1 MIASNASSAVE
12 GHTQKSQAV
21 LPLEV
26 SRQLQLSMADYVT
39 KTGIYQL
46 LETVNRLDAKA
57 GRTSHQIFMTK
68 EHKMSR
74 WIASPAAG
82 SVGIEADATLKTLSQ
97 AL

>member
-26 SRQLQLSMADYVT
+26 ARQVQLSMADYVT

-68 EHKMSR
+68 AHKCR
-74 WIASPAAG
+74 EG
-82 SVGIEADATLKTLSQ
+82 SQ
-97 AL
+97 ALRPGQWVSKPTQP